1 MMLPEIAI
9 RSIQHYLYCPH
20 RWGLL
25 EIDRAWAENFYVTRA
40 NLMHERVHDPA
51 KSYMARGRKVFTS
64 VPVYH
69 DREPYNLYGVVDCL
83 EMSPDKEG
91 ITINGSDERYRLCI
105 VEYKPTKPKE
115 KGYREDDLM
124 QVFAQKICVD
134 FVFGGDCEGVIY
146 YADVKK
152 RIRLPLREN
161 YDIFDGRL
169 RALLNE
175 MRDQLADGRIP
186 PIRKDQKCSG
196 CSMKDLCMPS
206 IKVIKNIRAEIE
218 KIGSAEI

>member
-1 MMLPEIAI
+1 M
-9 RSIQHYLYCPH
+9 
-20 RWGLL
+20 

-115 KGYREDDLM
+115 KGY
-124 QVFAQKICVD
+124 
-134 FVFGGDCEGVIY
+134 
-146 YADVKK
+146 
-152 RIRLPLREN
+152 
-161 YDIFDGRL
+161 
-169 RALLNE
+169 
-175 MRDQLADGRIP
+175 
-186 PIRKDQKCSG
+186 
-196 CSMKDLCMPS
+196 
-206 IKVIKNIRAEIE
+206 
-218 KIGSAEI
+218 